1 MLKHALLATLE
12 KMHRTP
18 PQKVTTKSPVPP
30 PVVAKQPDR
39 DVTRRERLDPAF
51 AEVASPPAPVSE
63 EEPPMSDEEKA
74 AMFDGWLTGIEHFTR
89 LSRMSKPQRDQFII
103 DFQHEKGIILT
114 PQMLDAFDAC
124 IWG

>member
-1 MLKHALLATLE
+1 
-12 KMHRTP
+12 MHRTP

-30 PVVAKQPDR
+30 TVNPKQGER
-39 DVTRRERLDPAF
+39 DATRRERLDPAF
-51 AEVASPPAPVSE
+51 AEVASPVPVAE
-63 EEPPMSDEEKA
+63 EDPPMSDEEKA
-74 AMFDGWLTGIEHFTR
+74 ATFDGWMTGIEHLAR